1 MFSIPGESQVAGVT
15 GPSKTSFLSPQKNT
29 LKRKS
34 VIPQGGVE
42 KSMRLAA
49 NALQSISQGKS
60 SKDDECS
67 LFAQLLATRLSAF
80 NLQKRKILMNQIENL
95 VFNAEM
101 EGFQQQYPFQSTGH
115 SARHAFQHS
124 QSAAVVQT
132 PLCSPSLE
140 NSNTGSEHSSVSI
153 HDYYAQASNI
163 LLQDQ

>member
-15 GPSKTSFLSPQKNT
+15 GLSKKTFLSPQKNT

-34 VIPQGGVE
+34 VE

-49 NALQSISQGKS
+49 SALQSISQGKS

-67 LFAQLLATRLSAF
+67 LFAQLLATRLRAF

-132 PLCSPSLE
+132 QLCSPSLE
-140 NSNTGSEHSSVSI
+140 NSNTGSEHSSVSL
-153 HDYYAQASNI
+153 HDYYAQASDI